1 MVINCWL
8 ALKGLSELIIN
19 MERDMTIT
27 NSTHKRWVLIEEIK
41 TKAHQLDSI
50 SIIAQGSD
58 LDGLNSEVTENL
70 FGLMSNLSKDILV
83 LADDSFNTE
92 KSHA

>member
-8 ALKGLSELIIN
+8 ALMGLTKLITN
-19 MERDMTIT
+19 MEIDMTIT
-27 NSTHKRWVLIEEIK
+27 NNTHKRWKLIEEIK

-50 SIIAQGSD
+50 SIIAQASD
-58 LDGLNSEVTENL
+58 FDGLNSEVTDNL
-70 FGLMSNLSKDILV
+70 FGLMSNLSKDILI